1 MQMRYRMQFD
11 TDGRAQMYVF
21 NTCKAFIRT
30 INLMVYDEKRPEDLD
45 TNMEDHVMDE
55 ARYFMMSRPIKAEA
69 EREAEPV
76 FFDPLNQFKK

>member
-1 MQMRYRMQFD
+1 MKIKSITPAGYAD
-11 TDGRAQMYVF
+11 VYNVKVD
-21 NTCKAFIRT
+21 KAHTFIANHGFT
-30 INLMVYDEKRPEDLD
+30 IHNC
-45 TNMEDHVMDE
+45 DE